1 MNNSTAYQQVEIDY
15 HRGLL
20 RRSWRPLRA
29 SRWTRNQL
37 RDSASDHVA

>member
-15 HRGLL
+15 HRDQL
-20 RRSWRPLRA
+20 RRSWRPLRT

-37 RDSASDHVA
+37 NDSATDAA